1 MLQEKIMLVNNDIDA
16 IWKVV
21 MRQMIPEEIDTMD
34 QDQFEALKLFNS
46 MMTHVQEY
54 MEEEAKAIDLINEK
68 LRLLTSSKLK
78 ES

>member
-16 IWKVV
+16 IWKLV

-34 QDQFEALKLFNS
+34 QDQFEAPKLCNS

-54 MEEEAKAIDLINEK
+54 MEEEAKAIDSINEK